1 MPSRVTAVHNAATGD
16 NMGATNTG
24 DIYTLQSATTAS
36 PRVDDISMP
45 GMQIPSFNGRLHEN
59 LCSQAL

>member
-1 MPSRVTAVHNAATGD
+1 MPSRVAAVHNSATGN
-16 NMGATNTG
+16 NMGATSTG

-45 GMQIPSFNGRLHEN
+45 GMQILSLNGRLHE
-59 LCSQAL
+59 